1 MTARDE
7 IENLLS
13 KLRTD
18 IPPQPVG
25 TCANCIIYK
34 RLAASKSLNTE
45 AADLIEKLIKEKEN
59 GN

>member
-1 MTARDE
+1 MNTSD
-7 IENLLS
+7 LLV